1 MLRAVSQDKMAAS
14 LVAINV
20 KKVTLIG
27 NIVGTRPGRHR
38 PVCCTAPT

>member
-27 NIVGTRPGRHR
+27 NIVGTAWAAS